1 MAIVV
6 RIAPTEALSLRDP
19 QATDLGQRILSHA
32 IVELD
37 ALGLEAFT
45 FRKLAAK
52 VGCTEA
58 SVYRYFSS
66 KHQLLLYL
74 VAYYWDWVHHLINV
88 AVTREQAPRAR
99 LRAALRALTHPSTP
113 NPTVPYVDE
122 RLLHRVVL
130 AEGTKAYHLKEVDD
144 VNEKG
149 VFHGYKSLTAEL
161 AALIL
166 AVVPDFPY
174 PRALASSLF
183 EMAHNHLY
191 FAEHLPRLTDLQ
203 SGEGARERLEEM
215 LVFWTERLLASE
227 SRSEAPNVGEA
238 TQRPGSV
245 ALATGE

>member
-1 MAIVV
+1 MLLELKRFALVLGRMAIVV
-6 RIAPTEALSLRDP
+6 RIAPNEALSLRDP
-19 QATDLGQRILSHA
+19 QATDLGQRILAHA
-32 IVELD
+32 IAELD

-74 VAYYWDWVHHLINV
+74 VAYYWDWVHHLINT
-88 AVTREQAPRAR
+88 AVTRESDARRR
-99 LRAALRALTHPSTP
+99 LRAALQALTHPSKP
-113 NPTVPYVDE
+113 NPTVPYIDE

-130 AEGTKAYHLKEVDD
+130 AEGTKAYHSKDIDD

-149 VFHGYKSLTAEL
+149 VFLGYKSLAAGLAE
-161 AALIL
+161 LIL
-166 AVVPDFPY
+166 AVDADFPY

-191 FAEHLPRLTDLQ
+191 FAEHLPRLTDLNA
-203 SGEGARERLEEM
+203 GEGARERLEEM
-215 LVFWTERLLASE
+215 LNYWVDRLLA
-227 SRSEAPNVGEA
+227 
-238 TQRPGSV
+238 
-245 ALATGE
+245 